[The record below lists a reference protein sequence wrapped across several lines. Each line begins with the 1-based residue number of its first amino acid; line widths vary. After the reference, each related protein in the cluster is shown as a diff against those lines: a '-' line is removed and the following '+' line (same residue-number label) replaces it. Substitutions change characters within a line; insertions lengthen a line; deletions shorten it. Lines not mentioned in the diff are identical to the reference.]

1 MARPNK
7 EKSIT
12 IVMRNRDIVRY
23 HKQGYSLTILSEYFN
38 LDKSVIS
45 RIINKAIKLATAK
58 KG

>member
-12 IVMRNRDIVRY
+12 IIMRNKNIVKYR
-23 HKQGYSLTILSEYFN
+23 KQGYSLTILSEYFN
-38 LDKSVIS
+38 LNKSVIS
-45 RIINKAIKLATAK
+45 RIINKAIKLETAK